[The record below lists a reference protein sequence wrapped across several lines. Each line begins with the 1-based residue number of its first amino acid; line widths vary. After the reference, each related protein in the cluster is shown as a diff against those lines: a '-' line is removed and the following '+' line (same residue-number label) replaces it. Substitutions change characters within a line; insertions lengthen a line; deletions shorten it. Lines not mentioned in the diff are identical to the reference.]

1 MVCVP
6 GTMFS
11 VGDPRSGHS
20 DPASPSYNVGGGG
33 SSSHSDDDSR
43 VTTLHSEGNSTTAS
57 TTLGT
62 VTAFLPNA
70 QRSVVSRWIIDHG
83 PELSL
88 WGKPRYLIG
97 DECQV
102 KECHVAMEANLH
114 VVCCGDVIIKE
125 LLAEFHVILISPS
138 IVNGSNLWKRWH
150 TLNIWWLKFY
160 WSYLVIET

>member
-1 MVCVP
+1 MVDLAVYERLKLNALMVCVP

-70 QRSVVSRWIIDHG
+70 QRSVVSR
-83 PELSL
+83 
-88 WGKPRYLIG
+88 
-97 DECQV
+97 
-102 KECHVAMEANLH
+102 
-114 VVCCGDVIIKE
+114 
-125 LLAEFHVILISPS
+125 
-138 IVNGSNLWKRWH
+138 
-150 TLNIWWLKFY
+150 
-160 WSYLVIET
+160 